1 MMKPVA
7 RTLSPSLS
15 PYYNTCIIDAKRVNE
30 MTVIRVASFPQEIL
44 DDDVAF
50 IRAVRKGIPGQVA
63 RETVALLGGHRE
75 LIADLAETTPGN
87 LHRTYKK
94 PALSKTQSEA
104 FLDLIRVFTYAATIF
119 DSDDIVR
126 EWLGCEIPALS
137 GSRPIDLMDTF
148 QGRAIVRDVLGS
160 IKHGEFS

>member
-7 RTLSPSLS
+7 ITLSPSLS
-15 PYYNTCIIDAKRVNE
+15 PYYNTCIIGAKRVNE
-30 MTVIRVASFPQEIL
+30 MTVFRVASFPQEIL

-63 RETVALLGGHRE
+63 REAVSLLGGHRE
-75 LIADLAETTPGN
+75 IIADLAGTTPGN
-87 LHRTYKK
+87 LHRIYKK
-94 PALSKTQSEA
+94 QALGKTESEGI
-104 FLDLIRVFTYAATIF
+104 LDLFRLFAYAKTIF

-148 QGRAIVRDVLGS
+148 QGRAIVRDVLGR
-160 IKHGEFS
+160 IKQGEFS